1 MDSQNAIAFIDN
13 HDNQRGHGAGG
24 SQIVT
29 FREDV
34 LYNMVNAFE
43 LAWSYGYV
51 RLMSSYI
58 WPIDV
63 QVRIHFPFVSHKE
76 LKCKGR
82 LKNKKHISLQ
92 QEMTSDLLKGIRL
105 HIVKKCLYNSDVQ
118 HDN

>member
-1 MDSQNAIAFIDN
+1 MFRVTEFKYGANIGDVFRGNNGRKLADLEDFGEGEWDFMDSQNAIAFIDN

-43 LAWSYGYV
+43 LAWPYGYV

-63 QVRIHFPFVSHKE
+63 QVRMHFPFV
-76 LKCKGR
+76 
-82 LKNKKHISLQ
+82 
-92 QEMTSDLLKGIRL
+92 
-105 HIVKKCLYNSDVQ
+105 
-118 HDN
+118 